1 MTALDHRHTF
11 LVVKVT
17 QDKFSSHF
25 KAFNKFVF
33 LFITLENQLGTS
45 PQNLA

>member
-1 MTALDHRHTF
+1 MTVLDHRHMF

-17 QDKFSSHF
+17 QDKFSSNF

-33 LFITLENQLGTS
+33 LFIALENQLGTS
-45 PQNLA
+45 PQSLS

>member
-1 MTALDHRHTF
+1 MTVLDYRHTF

-17 QDKFSSHF
+17 RDKSSSNF

-33 LFITLENQLGTS
+33 LFIALENQLGTS

>member
-17 QDKFSSHF
+17 QDKFNSHF

-33 LFITLENQLGTS
+33 LFIALENQLGTS